1 MKKIITLIVFLLLLC
16 SCSKPEEVKYTY
28 EVNAVDVDMSVY
40 NDLTSTDHCFKLIT
54 TSELYNC
61 YSKGSSGIFYLGY
74 GTCPFCN
81 KVIKYLNEVGQEMGV
96 TIYYIDALNEDD
108 LIIGDNTNI
117 RRLTAFLEPILE
129 KDDTG
134 KKVLMTPHVFT
145 IINGEFY
152 GSYVSLPYKLNGDL
166 DFDNPPT
173 EKQINK
179 VKKIYRN
186 LFEPFV
192 Q

>member
-1 MKKIITLIVFLLLLC
+1 MKKIIVTIIFLLLLC
-16 SCSKPEEVKYTY
+16 SCSKAPKVNYTY
-28 EVNAVDVDMSVY
+28 DVVAEDVDMSVY
-40 NDLTSTDHCFKLIT
+40 DDLTSTDHCFKRVK

-61 YSKGSSGIFYLGY
+61 YVKDSSGIFYLGY

-81 KVIKYLNEVGQEMGV
+81 KVIKYLNEVGLEMGV
-96 TIYYIDALNEDD
+96 TIYYIDALNKED

-117 RRLTAFLEPILE
+117 RRLTKFLEPILE
-129 KDDTG
+129 KDEND

-166 DFDNPPT
+166 DFDDPPT